1 MSQVKERVKN
11 MSLYVFDGCLLLL
24 QVKLE
29 QTEAELRSLSAEFQG
44 LRSSLAQRDTHAL
57 QLRDTIC
64 SLTTKTTTA
73 HRKEVRHTHTHTH
86 THTQKYEI
94 TITTGLPPGNRT
106 GMMCVCGISL
116 FSSLLFSSLLFSSL
130 LFFSLLFSSL
140 LFSVCVCVCVCVC
153 VSSR

>member
-44 LRSSLAQRDTHAL
+44 LRSSLAQRDTHTL
-57 QLRDTIC
+57 QLRDTLC
-64 SLTTKTTTA
+64 TLTHKLNTA

-86 THTQKYEI
+86 THSLTHTLTHTHTHTHTQRH
-94 TITTGLPPGNRT
+94 TTRDT
-106 GMMCVCGISL
+106 QT
-116 FSSLLFSSLLFSSL
+116 
-130 LFFSLLFSSL
+130 
-140 LFSVCVCVCVCVC
+140 
-153 VSSR
+153 

>member
-64 SLTTKTTTA
+64 TLTHTLYTCSMMMTHTPS
-73 HRKEVRHTHTHTH
+73 HTHTLSHTHTHTLSHTHTHTH
-86 THTQKYEI
+86 TLYT
-94 TITTGLPPGNRT
+94 
-106 GMMCVCGISL
+106 C
-116 FSSLLFSSLLFSSL
+116 
-130 LFFSLLFSSL
+130 
-140 LFSVCVCVCVCVC
+140 
-153 VSSR
+153 